1 MSPNP
6 PPRPALTRARDADV
20 HPAAPGV
27 PSLTTRLPHPST
39 LKAGGGAK
47 GKTHKG
53 KKSVVSED
61 GKTVD
66 LVVPLPKSLRKRL
79 KDKAAD
85 HGYTPEE
92 AAYHLLRVWV
102 DG

>member
-6 PPRPALTRARDADV
+6 PPRPALSRAGDADV

-27 PSLTTRLPHPST
+27 PSLTTRLPGPAAT
-39 LKAGGGAK
+39 KAGGAPSKTRK
-47 GKTHKG
+47 GKAAVKDEG
-53 KKSVVSED
+53 KVVE
-61 GKTVD
+61 
-66 LVVPLPKSLRKRL
+66 LVVPLPKALRRRL

-85 HGYTPEE
+85 HGYTAEE

>member
-6 PPRPALTRARDADV
+6 PPRPALSRAGDADV
-20 HPAAPGV
+20 HPAAPGIA
-27 PSLTTRLPHPST
+27 SLTARLPAST
-39 LKAGGGAK
+39 TGTGGGDK
-47 GKTHKG
+47 KRHKG
-53 KKSVVSED
+53 GSAPPENA
-61 GKTVD
+61 KTVE
-66 LVVPLPKSLRKRL
+66 LVVALPKTLRKRL
-79 KDKAAD
+79 RDKAAE

>member
-1 MSPNP
+1 MSSNP
-6 PPRPALTRARDADV
+6 PPRPALSRAGDADV

-27 PSLTTRLPHPST
+27 PSLTTSLPRPAT
-39 LKAGGGAK
+39 AKAGNGVGKTRK
-47 GKTHKG
+47 GKTAAKDEG
-53 KKSVVSED
+53 KV
-61 GKTVD
+61 VD
-66 LVVPLPKSLRKRL
+66 LVVPLPKALRRRL

-85 HGYTPEE
+85 HGYSPEE

>member
-6 PPRPALTRARDADV
+6 PPRPALTRAGDADV

-27 PSLTTRLPHPST
+27 PSLATRLPH
-39 LKAGGGAK
+39 LAAVKAGGSTGK
-47 GKTHKG
+47 GRKG
-53 KKSVVSED
+53 KKSVVLDE
-61 GKTVD
+61 GKVVD
-66 LVVPLPKSLRKRL
+66 LVVPLPKALRKRL

-85 HGYTPEE
+85 HGYSPEE

>member
-1 MSPNP
+1 MRPNP
-6 PPRPALTRARDADV
+6 PPRPALARAGDADV

-27 PSLTTRLPHPST
+27 PSLTTRLPLAT
-39 LKAGGGAK
+39 VKAGGSP
-47 GKTHKG
+47 GKSRKG
-53 KKSVVSED
+53 KKSVVQDE
-61 GKTVD
+61 GKVVD
-66 LVVPLPKSLRKRL
+66 LVVPLPKALRKRL

>member
-6 PPRPALTRARDADV
+6 PPRPALSRAGDADV

-27 PSLTTRLPHPST
+27 ASLTTRLPRPADT
-39 LKAGGGAK
+39 KGGGGSKTRK
-47 GKTHKG
+47 GKAVGNDAG
-53 KKSVVSED
+53 KV
-61 GKTVD
+61 VD
-66 LVVPLPKSLRKRL
+66 LVVPLPKALRKRL

-85 HGYTPEE
+85 HGYTAEE

>member
-6 PPRPALTRARDADV
+6 PPRPALSRAGDADV

-27 PSLTTRLPHPST
+27 PSLTTLLPP
-39 LKAGGGAK
+39 LAAVKAGGSAKAKTRK
-47 GKTHKG
+47 GKRSAVPG
-53 KKSVVSED
+53 D
-61 GKTVD
+61 GKVVD
-66 LVVPLPKSLRKRL
+66 LVVPLPKALRKRL

-92 AAYHLLRVWV
+92 AVYHLLRVWV

>member
-6 PPRPALTRARDADV
+6 PPRPALSRADDADV

-27 PSLTTRLPHPST
+27 PSLATRLPGPAVNKT
-39 LKAGGGAK
+39 GGGSKTRK
-47 GKTHKG
+47 GKAAVKDEG
-53 KKSVVSED
+53 KVVE
-61 GKTVD
+61 
-66 LVVPLPKSLRKRL
+66 LVVPLPKALRRRL

>member
-6 PPRPALTRARDADV
+6 PPRPALSRAGDADV

-27 PSLTTRLPHPST
+27 PSLTTRLPGT
-39 LKAGGGAK
+39 ADTKAGGGANKTRK
-47 GKTHKG
+47 GKAAAKEEG
-53 KKSVVSED
+53 KVVE
-61 GKTVD
+61 
-66 LVVPLPKSLRKRL
+66 LVVPLPKALRRRL
-79 KDKAAD
+79 KDKAAE
-85 HGYTPEE
+85 HGYSPEE